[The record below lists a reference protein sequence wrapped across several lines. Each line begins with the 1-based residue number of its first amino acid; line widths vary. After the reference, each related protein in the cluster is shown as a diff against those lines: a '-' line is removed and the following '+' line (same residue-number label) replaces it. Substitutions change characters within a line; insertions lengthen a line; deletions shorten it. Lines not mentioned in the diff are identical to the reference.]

1 MIVMAYNIKF
11 FDSVRFMLSSLSSL
25 ADNLAGLHNSIYKDC
40 KSCLEYI
47 KVKDNLINTMAY

>member
-1 MIVMAYNIKF
+1 
-11 FDSVRFMLSSLSSL
+11 MLSSLSSL
-25 ADNLAGLHNSIYKDC
+25 ADNLAEGLHNSIYKDC